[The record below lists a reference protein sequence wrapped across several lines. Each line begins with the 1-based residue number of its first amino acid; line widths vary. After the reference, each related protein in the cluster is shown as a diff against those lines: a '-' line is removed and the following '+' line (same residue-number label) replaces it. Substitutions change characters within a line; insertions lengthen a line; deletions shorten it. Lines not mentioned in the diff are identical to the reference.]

1 MLFFCI
7 KEVKFS
13 HGSQELIFLHTQRS
27 HITVKGFQNVRSI
40 YRFSLRSLFI
50 SILLCLMSRR
60 PTIDYRMIYSY
71 EFHLKNKHLLKE
83 LQFRTFVNLLT
94 YTLDAVYNWRSRTRT
109 QQKCAVN
116 SEMQAYNR
124 EHPYYYSY
132 LQCFC
137 QPTALSYPPQSHQY
151 QPHFRP
157 HFESQLQKPFQ
168 SSFSIE
174 SLLGGE
180 KTSEVSMPSLASTA
194 SYIKKTDSSV
204 EAKLKGLVER
214 RRNNSS
220 KVSDSF
226 DNREKS
232 TAMTEV
238 RKAELFGKSCMAL
251 NVFWVFLLH

>member
-1 MLFFCI
+1 
-7 KEVKFS
+7 
-13 HGSQELIFLHTQRS
+13 
-27 HITVKGFQNVRSI
+27 
-40 YRFSLRSLFI
+40 
-50 SILLCLMSRR
+50 MSRR

-94 YTLDAVYNWRSRTRT
+94 YTLDAVYNWLSRTRT
-109 QQKCAVN
+109 QRKCAVN

-238 RKAELFGKSCMAL
+238 RKAELFGKSCTAL
-251 NVFWVFLLH
+251 NVFWVFLQHKFAF